1 MSLVLSTPSRC
12 FAEVHLSSSMAN
24 AEKKQGR
31 DSRRGL
37 HLIRLLADSV
47 VEATC
52 SLSHSRF
59 YLWPRDHVPPA
70 FTHVERAGPYHERE
84 EIDWSGLTRS
94 SHRTVTRGRKRSIP
108 PLSLALYFPLCVC
121 FLSVIGFFVSA
132 RVCNLFSFEWA
143 EESGVEGRWG
153 RTKGLIS
160 WTLIRLNLPDCE
172 ARSVACLRGFSVHAH
187 LTYAACRR
195 TVPGCEQFPVFR
207 AALRVLVFA
216 PCVDSNRNGRPFVFS
231 GRLLFS
237 VCSLSRS
244 SRDHSLPVLCSG
256 ISEGAKE
263 FKWEY

>member
-1 MSLVLSTPSRC
+1 
-12 FAEVHLSSSMAN
+12 MAN

-108 PLSLALYFPLCVC
+108 PLSLALYFPALCLLSQCYRFLC
-121 FLSVIGFFVSA
+121 FGASLQSVFV
-132 RVCNLFSFEWA
+132 RMGRGERCG
-143 EESGVEGRWG
+143 EEVGEDEG
-153 RTKGLIS
+153 
-160 WTLIRLNLPDCE
+160 PDILDINQ
-172 ARSVACLRGFSVHAH
+172 A
-187 LTYAACRR
+187 
-195 TVPGCEQFPVFR
+195 
-207 AALRVLVFA
+207 
-216 PCVDSNRNGRPFVFS
+216 
-231 GRLLFS
+231 
-237 VCSLSRS
+237 
-244 SRDHSLPVLCSG
+244 
-256 ISEGAKE
+256 
-263 FKWEY
+263 